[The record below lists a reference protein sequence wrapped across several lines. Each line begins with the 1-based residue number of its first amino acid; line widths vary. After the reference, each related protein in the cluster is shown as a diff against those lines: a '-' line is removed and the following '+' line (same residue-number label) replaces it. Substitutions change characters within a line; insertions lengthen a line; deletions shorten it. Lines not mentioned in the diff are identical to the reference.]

1 MISAILLAAGTSSRY
16 GKDNKLLVKYKEKP
30 LLSYSLK
37 ALLKSKV
44 KDIVVVLGKDKQ
56 KILKQIPQNKK
67 IKVIFNKNYK
77 RGMASSILTGLKKI
91 NKSSHGFMVCLS
103 DMPKIKS
110 STYNKI
116 INYFNKNKK
125 IPCVPCYKNRN
136 GNPVCFPI
144 SFKSKIKNI
153 KGDQGAKKILLMNNF
168 NKVNIS
174 SSSILIDFD
183 KKSDFKK

>member
-1 MISAILLAAGTSSRY
+1 
-16 GKDNKLLVKYKEKP
+16 
-30 LLSYSLK
+30 
-37 ALLKSKV
+37 
-44 KDIVVVLGKDKQ
+44 
-56 KILKQIPQNKK
+56 
-67 IKVIFNKNYK
+67 
-77 RGMASSILTGLKKI
+77 MASSILTGLKKI

-103 DMPKIKS
+103 DMPKIKP

-116 INYFNKNKK
+116 INHFNKNKK
-125 IPCVPCYKNRN
+125 VPCVPRYKYRN

>member
-1 MISAILLAAGTSSRY
+1 VISAILLAAGTSSRY
-16 GKDNKLLVKYKEKP
+16 GRDNKLLVKYKKKP

-56 KILKQIPQNKK
+56 KILEEIPQNRK

-77 RGMASSILTGLKKI
+77 RGMASSILIGLKKI

-125 IPCVPCYKNRN
+125 IPCVPCYKNKN

-174 SSSILIDFD
+174 SNSILIDFD